1 VKIYELKSHTIG
13 NFINFSQLK
22 FPPQDSMKFQS
33 VVENFPGIK
42 WGRLEIAIEATFAGY
57 PPARIRTGNFHCI
70 RLEQT
75 SRATQGSGSQGY
87 IPMNLR
93 LPYRHEYYHSQKYS
107 RSLDLSN
114 LHRFPRPKAKPR
126 ICRSYRIW
134 EILLNFP
141 RPPGGPRLGEK
152 STKRSLH
159 AFALHIRAI
168 PVQLLP
174 GPSLFLFLT
183 PTRL

>member
-1 VKIYELKSHTIG
+1 MGRNGKYNKILFELKAH
-13 NFINFSQLK
+13 FIVYEEK
-22 FPPQDSMKFQS
+22 
-33 VVENFPGIK
+33 
-42 WGRLEIAIEATFAGY
+42 RIAIEATFAGY

-75 SRATQGSGSQGY
+75 SRATQGSGSRGP
-87 IPMNLR
+87 ILMNLR
-93 LPYRHEYYHSQKYS
+93 LPYRHEYYHSLC
-107 RSLDLSN
+107 LDLSN
-114 LHRFPRPKAKPR
+114 LITGFHGLRAKPR
-126 ICRSYRIW
+126 ICRSCQIW

-141 RPPGGPRLGEK
+141 RPPEGPRLGEK
-152 STKRSLH
+152 FTKRSLH

-174 GPSLFLFLT
+174 GLSLFLFLT